1 MKKYV
6 FLFLVWSCQLGFS
19 QNEQVGLSLSLDE
32 YLAYVKLYHPV
43 ARQAEL
49 RLSEA
54 QAERLKAKGFFDPKL
69 KADYKEK
76 EFKDSE
82 YYSIFNAGL
91 SIPVWFGLDIN
102 AGFERNEGVFLN
114 PERNVPA
121 DGLYKAGVSL
131 PLGQGLF
138 INDRMAAVK
147 QAKLIQKLNK
157 AERDL
162 QINDILYLA
171 TQAYVDWYM
180 ASQEVEI
187 FSEFVANAKI
197 RFNGIKERALQ
208 GDLPSIDTLE
218 AKIIVQN
225 RALSLEQA
233 NLKRNQSRLELS
245 NFLWF
250 ENNTPLEVNKDVLP
264 EPLTQVEVDEILGT
278 NLIQIDDVNL
288 EGHPLLEFLSTNVES
303 LAIERRLAAENLKPV
318 LDVQYQFLSA
328 QPDQYDTFTTSN
340 YQAGISFSIPIFLRK
355 ERGELK
361 LAKIRKQDAEMEL
374 DFQTLQLKNKLEAA
388 QQEIISF
395 GQQRNQIEEISN
407 NFSSLLSAEERK
419 FQLGESSV
427 FLINARE
434 QKLIDAQLKLIKAT
448 ARLLKSK
455 ARIFNLLANDLV
467 EDNND

>member
-1 MKKYV
+1 MKKYFF
-6 FLFLVWSCQLGFS
+6 FLFLLVSQLHTA
-19 QNEQVGLSLSLDE
+19 QEEQVGMSLSLDE

-49 RLSEA
+49 RLSAA
-54 QAERLKAKGFFDPKL
+54 QAERLRAKGFFDPTI

-76 EFKDSE
+76 EFNESD
-82 YYSIFNAGL
+82 YYNIFDAGL
-91 SIPVWFGLDIN
+91 SIPVWFGLDIK
-102 AGFERNEGVFLN
+102 AGFEKNEGVFLN

-162 QINDILYLA
+162 QINDILFTATLA
-171 TQAYVDWYM
+171 YIDWYM
-180 ASQEVEI
+180 ANREVEI
-187 FSEFVANAKI
+187 FSEFVDNARI
-197 RFNGIKERALQ
+197 RFEGIKESALQ
-208 GDLPSIDTLE
+208 GDIPIIDTLE

-225 RALSLEQA
+225 RELSLEQA
-233 NLKRNQSRLELS
+233 SLKRTQSRLEIS

-250 ENNTPLEVNKDVLP
+250 ENNTPLQVNPGVLP
-264 EPLTQVEVDEILGT
+264 EEITQDEVDEILGT
-278 NLIQIDDVNL
+278 NLIQMEEVDLDN
-288 EGHPLLEFLSTNVES
+288 HPLLEFLSTNVES
-303 LAIERRLAAENLKPV
+303 LDIERRLAAENLKPV
-318 LDVQYQFLSA
+318 LDVNYNLLSA

-361 LAKIRKQDAEMEL
+361 LAKIRKQDAEMEY
-374 DFQTLQLKNKLEAA
+374 DFQTLQLKNRLEAA

-395 GQQRNQIEEISN
+395 GTQRNQINQIKT
-407 NFSSLLSAEERK
+407 NFSDLLTAEERK
-419 FQLGESSV
+419 FRVGESSV

-434 QKLIDAQLKLIKAT
+434 QQLIDAQLNLIQAT
-448 ARLLKSK
+448 ARLLQSK
-455 ARIFNLLANDLV
+455 ARLFNLLANDLTT
-467 EDNND
+467 DD